1 MIQWLYRYIFKGTGI
16 LMLIGMITVLFLA
29 VKMLRQESQQSP
41 GTRPAQSGTSR

>member
-29 VKMLRQESQQSP
+29 IMMLRRESQQSP
-41 GTRPAQSGTSR
+41 GTQPAHSSAPR